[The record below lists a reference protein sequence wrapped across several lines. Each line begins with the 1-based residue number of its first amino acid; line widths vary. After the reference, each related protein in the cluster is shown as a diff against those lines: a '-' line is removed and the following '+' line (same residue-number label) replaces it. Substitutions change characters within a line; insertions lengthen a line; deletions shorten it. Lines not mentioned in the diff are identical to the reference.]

1 MMGLSLPERRPD
13 RSARHAVRR
22 RKRRFKAALVTVG
35 LAASLAA
42 VTAVVRAAPYLRRYG
57 IHVPYIPHP
66 LQMAILLITVV
77 FVAGQV
83 TLLILAIATVG
94 KESHD
99 RYLNLMLQ
107 WPFVLVAPYV
117 IAKRRALPDRYFG
130 QDGQHRSGS
139 PQNRESD
146 QGSQADPITLEQY
159 RSALRLAMGQLPD
172 RSRLTPDQY
181 RSALRVA
188 MDEVSSLRMDR
199 DLQELLM
206 RQLESLEIRGSA
218 DADAPER
225 EQ

>member
-1 MMGLSLPERRPD
+1 MGLSLPEHSPD

-22 RKRRFKAALVTVG
+22 RKRRLKAAKVTVG

-42 VTAVVRAAPYLRRYG
+42 VTAAVRAAPYLRRHG

-83 TLLILAIATVG
+83 TLLVLAIVTVG

-117 IAKRRALPDRYFG
+117 IAKRRALPDRYFS
-130 QDGQHRSGS
+130 QDGQHRSGR
-139 PQNRESD
+139 PQKREPD
-146 QGSQADPITLEQY
+146 QGS
-159 RSALRLAMGQLPD
+159 
-172 RSRLTPDQY
+172 
-181 RSALRVA
+181 
-188 MDEVSSLRMDR
+188 
-199 DLQELLM
+199 
-206 RQLESLEIRGSA
+206 
-218 DADAPER
+218 
-225 EQ
+225 